1 MLIAFSLLRDVIKC
15 RGVGVSSVCPACR
28 RFPPQICDNCSCS
41 AKVEQEYPLVLAHAV
56 ALFVIYTATQ
66 VRLCSL
72 KSKFSHRLTHNSLNV
87 MLEVIFILSYFCIPS
102 YPSISVP
109 ESNVCL
115 KYINSNDNIY
125 MCYYTL
131 LWHSCFQIQRKVWGR
146 KSKFLIWLLFLGIL
160 LSVAFSMKTE
170 LSIWKQNKEF

>member
-66 VRLCSL
+66 VRSCCL
-72 KSKFSHRLTHNSLNV
+72 KSKVSHTHNSLNV
-87 MLEVIFILSYFCIPS
+87 MLEVIFVLSYLCIPS

-115 KYINSNDNIY
+115 KYVNNNDNIY
-125 MCYYTL
+125 ICYYTL
-131 LWHSCFQIQRKVWGR
+131 LWHSCFWIQRKVWGI

-160 LSVAFSMKTE
+160 LSVASSMKTE
-170 LSIWKQNKEF
+170 LSFWKQNKEF